1 MGWQLMSV
9 VYAKIKPTNE
19 KKEDKM
25 NRLHTLAI
33 ALDLLKKEYKPEIAT
48 AMMYGF
54 VSVMV
59 SDDDALKILEIVKE
73 RYVK

>member
-1 MGWQLMSV
+1 MSEG
-9 VYAKIKPTNE
+9 YAKIKITKE
-19 KKEDKM
+19 KEKIKM

-48 AMMYGF
+48 AMMYGM

>member
-1 MGWQLMSV
+1 MSE
-9 VYAKIKPTNE
+9 VYAKIKITKE
-19 KKEDKM
+19 KEKIKM

-48 AMMYGF
+48 AMMYGM

>member
-1 MGWQLMSV
+1 MSEG
-9 VYAKIKPTNE
+9 YARIKITKE
-19 KKEDKM
+19 KEKIKM

>member
-1 MGWQLMSV
+1 
-9 VYAKIKPTNE
+9 
-19 KKEDKM
+19 M

-48 AMMYGF
+48 AMMYGM

>member
-1 MGWQLMSV
+1 
-9 VYAKIKPTNE
+9 
-19 KKEDKM
+19 M

-59 SDDDALKILEIVKE
+59 SDKDAEKILEIVKE